1 MKRLPSDIS
10 LASGLYFS
18 SCIFLCVLSLVIP
31 KGEEVLFINGNNSAF
46 SDQFFATITHL
57 GAGHLLILIL
67 IVSLFIR
74 FQLSLLTVSVWIS
87 HGIVCSILKR
97 ALFRNLE
104 RPKQLIDNQ
113 LLHFI
118 PNVDVHAHFSFPSG
132 HTATIF
138 CICFLLSLWIKNR
151 IVTVLLLL
159 VALAVGCS
167 RIYLLQHFLMDVAA
181 GATIG
186 VVCTYLFWLYFQ
198 KAKLPLWTS
207 NYLKIDLSQ
216 SVPNKRPLN
225 RLN

>member
-1 MKRLPSDIS
+1 MKRHPSDIS
-10 LASGLYFS
+10 FASWIYFS
-18 SCIFLCVLSLVIP
+18 CCLFLCILSLVIP
-31 KGEEVLFINGNNSAF
+31 KGEDVLFINGNHSELLDRFF
-46 SDQFFATITHL
+46 SIITHL

-74 FQLSLLTVSVWIS
+74 FQFSLLTVAAWIS
-87 HGIVCSILKR
+87 HGVVCSIFKR
-97 ALFRNLE
+97 VFFRHLD

-138 CICFLLSLWIKNR
+138 CICFLLSLGIKNR
-151 IVTVLLLL
+151 IATVLLML
-159 VALAVGCS
+159 VALAVGYS

-186 VVCTYLFWLYFQ
+186 VVCTYGFWFYFQ
-198 KAKLPLWTS
+198 QTRLPVWTTY
-207 NYLKIDLSQ
+207 YLKIDLSQ
-216 SVPNKRPLN
+216 SVGDKKQPSRFI
-225 RLN
+225 

>member
-1 MKRLPSDIS
+1 MKHLPSEIS
-10 LASGLYFS
+10 FASGLYFS
-18 SCIFLCVLSLVIP
+18 LCLLLCILSIVIP
-31 KGEEVLFINGNNSAF
+31 KGEDVLFINGNNSEF
-46 SDQFFATITHL
+46 LDQFFATITHL
-57 GAGHLLILIL
+57 GAGHLLFLIL

-74 FQLSLLTVSVWIS
+74 FQLSLLTVSVWIG
-87 HGIVCSILKR
+87 HGILCSILKR
-97 ALFRNLE
+97 VLFSHLE

-159 VALAVGCS
+159 VALVVGYS

-186 VVCTYLFWLYFQ
+186 VVCTYLLWLYFHQ
-198 KAKLPLWTS
+198 ARLPLWAS
-207 NYLKIDLSQ
+207 HYLKIDLSQ
-216 SVPNKRPLN
+216 SLPNKKTA
-225 RLN
+225 

>member
-1 MKRLPSDIS
+1 MKRFPPDLSF
-10 LASGLYFS
+10 ASGLYFS
-18 SCIFLCVLSLVIP
+18 FCLVLCILSLVIP
-31 KGEEVLFINGNNSAF
+31 KGEDVLFINGYNSPF
-46 SDQFFATITHL
+46 LDQFFATITHL

-67 IVSLFIR
+67 IASFFIR
-74 FQLSLLTVSVWIS
+74 FQLSLLTVSVWVS
-87 HGIVCSILKR
+87 HGIICSILKR
-97 ALFRNLE
+97 VLFRHLD

-151 IVTVLLLL
+151 IATVLLLIIAL
-159 VALAVGCS
+159 VVGYS

-186 VVCTYLFWLYFQ
+186 VVCTYLFWIYFH
-198 KAKLPLWTS
+198 KARLPHWAS
-207 NYLKIDLSQ
+207 YYLKIDLSQ
-216 SVPNKRPLN
+216 SVPDKKTA
-225 RLN
+225 

>member
-1 MKRLPSDIS
+1 MKTRVSEVGFAPLLYIS
-10 LASGLYFS
+10 I
-18 SCIFLCVLSLVIP
+18 CILLCILSVFIP
-31 KGEEVLFINGNNSAF
+31 KGEEVLFINGNNSSF
-46 SDQFFATITHL
+46 LDQFFATITHL

-67 IVSLFIR
+67 IVSLFVR
-74 FQLSLLTVSVWIS
+74 FQVSLLTIAVWIS
-87 HGIVCSILKR
+87 HGLVCSVFKR
-97 ALFRNLE
+97 VLFRHLD

-159 VALAVGCS
+159 VALVVGYS

-198 KAKLPLWTS
+198 KARLPLWAS
-207 NYLKIDLSQ
+207 YYLKIDLSQ
-216 SVPNKRPLN
+216 SFPNKKTA
-225 RLN
+225 